1 MQIPFI
7 KLSGAVVAIAA
18 LALVG
23 AAAPAS
29 AAPAATA
36 SAAAVIVDP
45 STLTPEPPPGAICRA
60 AGAQV
65 ICETSFEVH
74 LVNEPAFEL
83 PCGLFY
89 ETVDDVRRGI
99 RWYTDGLLTQ
109 RFVFQQAVGQWSL
122 SPTGDGRVAEV
133 TAHVSWRN
141 TDVDPFAPEEEWPQT
156 TVGMGLK
163 IQADDGGIVYQ
174 EAGRWNP
181 EGEYN
186 GHLRFGAFDS
196 PEAQASICSALT

>member
-1 MQIPFI
+1 MQIPFM
-7 KLSGAVVAIAA
+7 KLSGAVLAIAA

-23 AAAPAS
+23 AVAPAS
-29 AAPAATA
+29 AAPAAPA

-45 STLTPEPPPGAICRA
+45 STLTPEPPPGAVCRA
-60 AGAQV
+60 AGVQV
-65 ICETSFEVH
+65 ICQTSFESHV
-74 LVNEPAFEL
+74 VNEPAFEL
-83 PCGLFY
+83 PCGLVY
-89 ETVDDVRRGI
+89 DTADDVRRGI

-109 RFVFQQAVGQWSL
+109 RYVFQQAVGHWSL
-122 SPTGDGRVAEV
+122 SPTGDGRLAEV